1 MLMYCIYVFKNKNV
15 YKYLTGETTP
25 PQRTLVLHLYLLVR
39 YVSCDARLLWLPSTQ
54 VCILRGKKI
63 KLNKIGLQFLSIIAK
78 SPTPST
84 VLL

>member
-1 MLMYCIYVFKNKNV
+1 MRRSASLAPFHPGMY
-15 YKYLTGETTP
+15 T
-25 PQRTLVLHLYLLVR
+25 QR
-39 YVSCDARLLWLPSTQ
+39 
-54 VCILRGKKI
+54 KKI